1 MALASS
7 DLETTWLIPLPK
19 DGFTMPLFSFG
30 QTVRS
35 LSRSAS
41 GRIIGIKF
49 IPEGSHHISCGW
61 RYVIAMTEPPDF
73 QRWRDSV
80 ESLAEAD
87 VTLI

>member
-7 DLETTWLIPLPK
+7 DSGTTWLIPLPK

-41 GRIIGIKF
+41 GRIIGMEF
-49 IPEGSHHISCGW
+49 VPVGSHYISCGW
-61 RYVIAMTEPPDF
+61 RYVIAMTKQPDF
-73 QRWRDSV
+73 SNWGDSV
-80 ESLAEAD
+80 DSVPEAD
-87 VTLI
+87 LMPI